1 MNQYCVKCG
10 REIRKDAAFCPH
22 CGQRLS
28 SSTRQTDDWNEFG
41 NFLAHS
47 GLGLAKGFLYLL
59 MGGIIFACAV
69 SGVGMLVIGA
79 ILLYHFATSGFFIL
93 PAVLVP
99 VFGIETL
106 RGAPLVFGGIA
117 AVFISLLFIIA
128 VISVIKAVRSL
139 RHSNVKPVHS

>member
-10 REIRKDAAFCPH
+10 KEIRKNTSFCPH
-22 CGQRLS
+22 CGQKLS
-28 SSTRQTDDWNEFG
+28 PSACQTDEWSEFG

-47 GLGLAKGFLYLL
+47 SLSLAKGFLYLL
-59 MGGIIFACAV
+59 MGGIIFACTV

-79 ILLYHFATSGFFIL
+79 ILLYHFATSELFIL
-93 PAVLVP
+93 PAILAP

-106 RGAPLVFGGIA
+106 SGAPLVFGGISA
-117 AVFISLLFIIA
+117 IFISLLFIIA

-139 RHSNVKPVHS
+139 RHSNVRPVHG